1 MTTAFSRTTPRSG
14 HGRVYQDRADRPT
27 ILRDTILREFKKSG
41 FIPGRTR
48 SSRNWRS
55 TRSSMRWTQC
65 AIQAAGPEKR
75 KPLGPQTLSFAIG
88 PGRFGRASV
97 RAICA
102 AAGSCASTP
111 STMIAAVNLVDRE
124 ASPAPSNKD

>member
-1 MTTAFSRTTPRSG
+1 MSGPRRSPNDPPRIQEERLYSG
-14 HGRVYQDRADRPT
+14 TYKEQPQLA
-27 ILRDTILREFKKSG
+27 IE
-41 FIPGRTR
+41 
-48 SSRNWRS
+48 
-55 TRSSMRWTQC
+55 RSSMRWTPC

>member
-1 MTTAFSRTTPRSG
+1 MLRAHSRRRVSVVIEEPTPP
-14 HGRVYQDRADRPT
+14 RPT

-55 TRSSMRWTQC
+55 TRSSMRRTLC

-75 KPLGPQTLSFAIG
+75 KPLGPQILSFAIDRAG
-88 PGRFGRASV
+88 FGRASV

-102 AAGSCASTP
+102 RRRELRQHALD
-111 STMIAAVNLVDRE
+111 MIAAVNLVDRE
-124 ASPAPSNKD
+124 ASPAPNKD